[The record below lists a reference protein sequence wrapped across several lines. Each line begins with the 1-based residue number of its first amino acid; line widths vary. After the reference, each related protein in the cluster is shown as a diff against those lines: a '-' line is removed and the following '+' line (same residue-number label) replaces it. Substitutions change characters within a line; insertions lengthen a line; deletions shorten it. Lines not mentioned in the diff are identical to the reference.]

1 MSGVEGRLL
10 EGWCDGHRSVVFGGV
25 LFGCD
30 GHTIKDM
37 DMQMGELVAER
48 GWDGM
53 GKWYIIAK
61 VMMLVHG
68 VMVRRQWR
76 SEECLAGGVIVRND
90 GAACKLTSP
99 PLPRWSEAL
108 RQLWTS

>member
-1 MSGVEGRLL
+1 
-10 EGWCDGHRSVVFGGV
+10 VFGGV

-30 GHTIKDM
+30 GDRHGHADGGVGGGGRM
-37 DMQMGELVAER
+37 

-53 GKWYIIAK
+53 GKWYITAK
-61 VMMLVHG
+61 VMPVHG